1 MMGEWLSRGFAFA
14 LGSVLIGV
22 QVFDGCCQVAWAVWG
37 VRRFSVRGGRSL
49 GDYESLTVRMM
60 KPAG

>member
-37 VRRFSVRGGRSL
+37 VRRFSVRGGQVFGRL
-49 GDYESLTVRMM
+49 
-60 KPAG
+60 